1 MNTSLSS
8 PLAITRLEAIQI
20 LDSRGY
26 PTVHVF
32 LTTADGTRI
41 AASAPAGASTGAHEA
56 AELRDGGPAW
66 NGRGVS
72 QAVGAVNGPLA
83 DLLTGSN
90 WESIGALDHAM
101 RELDGM
107 PDKSRLGANAIV
119 AVSMAAARAFAD
131 ADGMPLHAW
140 IARELQTAERLPIP
154 HFNVLNGGAHA
165 ANELD
170 FQEFMIAP
178 VGAESYSEALRC
190 GSEVYHALAAE
201 LRRRGLATGL
211 GDEGGFAPEIAR
223 PEQALD
229 LLLTAIDAAG
239 YRAGLNADVAI
250 AIDPAAN
257 GFYAEGAYTVGG
269 TRYTSDGLVDL
280 YQALVND
287 YPIWSIEDGVAE
299 DDEAGWRTI
308 STQLKERV
316 QIVGDDNLVTS
327 PPRILAAAEDGT
339 VTAALIKVNQ
349 IGTVSETFEALT
361 IAREN
366 GLGAMISHRS
376 GETPDTFVA
385 DLAVGSGVGQL
396 KSGAPARGERVAKY
410 NRLLEIEYDDSALP
424 FGLPEG
430 RVAAAS
436 A

>member
-1 MNTSLSS
+1 MKSLE
-8 PLAITRLEAIQI
+8 ITHLDAIQI

-26 PTVHVF
+26 PTVHVA
-32 LTTADGTRI
+32 LTAGDGARV

-56 AELRDGGPAW
+56 AELRDGGAEW
-66 NGRGVS
+66 NGRGVTK
-72 QAVGAVNGPLA
+72 AVAAVNGPIA
-83 DLLTGSN
+83 DLLTASS
-90 WESIGALDHAM
+90 WESIGALDGAM
-101 RELDGM
+101 TELDGM

-119 AVSMAAARAFAD
+119 AVSMAAARGFAH
-131 ADGMPLHAW
+131 AAELPLHAW
-140 IARELQTAERLPIP
+140 ISGQLGTSQRLPIP

-178 VGAESYSEALRC
+178 VGAASYSEAVRC
-190 GSEVYHALAAE
+190 GAEVYHALAAE

-229 LLLTAIDAAG
+229 LLLAAIDAAG
-239 YRAGLNADVAI
+239 YRAGVDADVAI

-257 GFYAEGAYTVGG
+257 GFYVDGGYTVGG

-280 YQALVND
+280 YQALVDD

-299 DDEAGWRTI
+299 DDGAGWRTI
-308 STQLKERV
+308 STRLKGRV

-327 PPRILAAAEDGT
+327 PARILAAAEDGT

-361 IAREN
+361 VAREHR
-366 GLGAMISHRS
+366 LGAMISHRS

-396 KSGAPARGERVAKY
+396 KSGAPARGERIAKY
-410 NRLLEIEYDDSALP
+410 NRLLEIEHDDA
-424 FGLPEG
+424 GLPYRLPDG
-430 RVAAAS
+430 RVAAAIR
-436 A
+436 